1 MPGCGCAIAV
11 GSRQRVAEVCGRR
24 VRVALDEEDSARHDE
39 SISLGAAA
47 PGLTSDRAASFARR
61 LLVGWLAALAA
72 ALACDGALAE
82 EAPSAETSEPAE
94 KSVVVENARS
104 TVRSITLWLARGV
117 DSWFG
122 DRPFEAGG
130 KVSDGRL
137 SMALLLRQHDN
148 PDFDVR
154 FNARFRLP
162 NVEERLY
169 AFVGRDDQRDLITD
183 RPGAFSRQDRLLDD
197 SRDRDFFAGLGRSLN
212 EAIDFRVGLR
222 GGLNPFAQARY
233 RNEWLITPD
242 DQADFRQTLFWS
254 LEDRL
259 GSTTAFSYEH
269 AFSPELAARWL
280 NSATITQEDPHFEW
294 STLLGAYRS
303 FGDQRLLALETLAT
317 GQQGSGVRVSD
328 YGVQARWEQPIYADW
343 LLGGVVLGHFW
354 PREDEDSPRLRA
366 WAVGVNLKMRF

>member
-1 MPGCGCAIAV
+1 
-11 GSRQRVAEVCGRR
+11 
-24 VRVALDEEDSARHDE
+24 
-39 SISLGAAA
+39 
-47 PGLTSDRAASFARR
+47 LTSDKVVAVAGR
-61 LLVGWLAALAA
+61 LLVAWVAAF
-72 ALACDGALAE
+72 ACGSALAE
-82 EAPSAETSEPAE
+82 EAPPAGSSETAETS
-94 KSVVVENARS
+94 VVAENARS
-104 TVRSITLWLARGV
+104 TVRAITLWLARGV

-130 KVSDGRL
+130 KVTDGRL
-137 SMALLLRQHDN
+137 SMAMLLRRHDN
-148 PDFDVR
+148 PDFDLR

-212 EAIDFRVGLR
+212 DAIDFRVGLR

-233 RNEWLITPD
+233 RNEWLITPN

-254 LEDRL
+254 LDDRF

-269 AFSPELAARWL
+269 AFAPELAARWL

-317 GQQGSGVRVSD
+317 GQQGSGVGVSD
-328 YGVQARWEQPIYADW
+328 YGVQVRWEQPVYKDW
-343 LLGGVVLGHFW
+343 LLGGAVLGHFW
-354 PREDEDSPRLRA
+354 PREDEDSPRLKA
-366 WAVGVNLKMRF
+366 WAVGFNLKMRF

>member
-1 MPGCGCAIAV
+1 MPAL
-11 GSRQRVAEVCGRR
+11 SR
-24 VRVALDEEDSARHDE
+24 
-39 SISLGAAA
+39 GAAPPDLTADKAGRGGGRGRPFKRRYIAGVLTLHSHHIASLSLMLLACVTA
-47 PGLTSDRAASFARR
+47 PPCH
-61 LLVGWLAALAA
+61 AA
-72 ALACDGALAE
+72 AAD
-82 EAPSAETSEPAE
+82 EPVPPEVA
-94 KSVVVENARS
+94 VVAENARS
-104 TVRSITLWLARGV
+104 TVRSIAVWLARGV

-122 DRPFEAGG
+122 DRPFEQGG

-137 SMALLLRQHDN
+137 STALLLRQHDN

-169 AFVGRDDQRDLITD
+169 AFVGRDDQRDIITD

-212 EAIDFRVGLR
+212 DAVDLRVGFR

-233 RNEWLITPD
+233 RNDWLIGPN

-254 LEDRL
+254 LDDRF

-269 AFSPELAARWL
+269 AFTPDLAARWL
-280 NSATITQEDPHFEW
+280 NSATITQESKHFEW

-303 FGDQRLLALETLAT
+303 FGHQRVLALETLAS
-317 GQQGSGVRVSD
+317 GEQGSGVGVSD
-328 YGVQARWEQPIYADW
+328 YGVQVRWEQPVYKDW

-354 PREDEDSPRLRA
+354 PREDEQSPRLKA
-366 WAVGVNLKMRF
+366 WAVGASMKMRF